1 MFDDGRPPRDCP
13 DGSHSPTF
21 VTKAG
26 DDQSFTAA
34 EGAHLGVTAALASS
48 PRYARATQTDARAK
62 KPSQPPHERARRNPP
77 GLLVTLSRSLLP

>member
-48 PRYARATQTDARAK
+48 PPLRPGHANGCGPKNLAN
-62 KPSQPPHERARRNPP
+62 PHTNVL
-77 GLLVTLSRSLLP
+77 GGIHLGSW